1 MEIQTNLNIICLESQ
16 AFYALVEE
24 VVSRIKSTNKD
35 NPKWIDDDEDV
46 MELLKIK
53 SKTTLQNLRDE
64 GKIRFSQLG
73 RKMILYD
80 RESILEYIES
90 YAKET
95 S

>member
-1 MEIQTNLNIICLESQ
+1 LEIQTNLNIICLESQ